1 VATARLTRLEL
12 WILEALWA
20 DGPLSVRQIQ
30 EAFSGN
36 GIPGYTTLQ
45 TAVVRLEAKGAV
57 KLRKKIGNAHI
68 YEAAISRSDARQG
81 IVTDLLA
88 LFDGGVQPVMTHL
101 IETGKLTLEDLQ
113 RAEKKVREMKDK
125 G

>member
-1 VATARLTRLEL
+1 VATARLTKLEFG
-12 WILEALWA
+12 ILEALWA
-20 DGPLSVRQIQ
+20 EGPLSVRQIQ
-30 EAFSGN
+30 EAFAVKGR
-36 GIPGYTTLQ
+36 PGYTTLQ

-68 YEAAISRSDARQG
+68 YEVAISRSAARHG
-81 IVTDLLA
+81 IVNDLLA

-113 RAEKKVREMKDK
+113 RAEEKVREMKDK